1 VIATDDITCSL
12 CHGVN
17 VASVTLPQYHVTQYL
32 YQRFI
37 QKLDAVQR
45 EQMKQK
51 MFSGKR
57 TWMALPL
64 DCSMSGG

>member
-1 VIATDDITCSL
+1 MIQNVQPVIPTDDITCSL

-17 VASVTLPQYHVTQYL
+17 VAGVKLSQYHVTQCS
-32 YQRFI
+32 YQHFI

-51 MFSGKR
+51 IFWAQSTEHG
-57 TWMALPL
+57 WH
-64 DCSMSGG
+64 